1 VDLGTRSYRS
11 GRTSWPSGSFRTSH
25 RFGSRAC
32 LLLFLI
38 FIVAQP
44 IAEIGPINAPD
55 SLLIALADSFTP
67 LGASL
72 KSIRPDLSRGTS
84 VFFSPRRLFLHFS
97 RTPIA
102 GAKEGRPFQNSE
114 TLNYARLLES
124 FRSGRSPPAPLS

>member
-11 GRTSWPSGSFRTSH
+11 VRTSWPSGSFQTSH

-32 LLLFLI
+32 LLLFII

-55 SLLIALADSFTP
+55 SLLVALADSFTP

-72 KSIRPDLSRGTS
+72 QSIRPDLSRGAS

-102 GAKEGRPFQNSE
+102 SAKEGRPFQNSE
-114 TLNYARLLES
+114 TVNYARLLEPL
-124 FRSGRSPPAPLS
+124 RGGRSPPSQLN

>member
-1 VDLGTRSYRS
+1 MDLGTRSYRS
-11 GRTSWPSGSFRTSH
+11 DRTSWPSGSFRTSH

-32 LLLFLI
+32 LLLFFI

-44 IAEIGPINAPD
+44 IAEIGPKNAPH

-84 VFFSPRRLFLHFS
+84 VFLLTAAPVPAFQPNADSKR
-97 RTPIA
+97 
-102 GAKEGRPFQNSE
+102 KGRPAFPE
-114 TLNYARLLES
+114 L
-124 FRSGRSPPAPLS
+124 